1 MDLELHLL
9 QAKDAMEILDFEKE
23 NRDYFNQTVPD
34 RGRDYFQLETFLFR
48 HQQLLEEQK
57 RGVSYFYLIKDEKGQ
72 LLGRMNLVDIDRKQA
87 LGHVGFRVGE
97 SVAGKGI
104 ARQALRLLQETASD
118 IKIMEAKT
126 TTHNR
131 ASQRVL
137 ELCGFKK
144 TYEEDKPFLFN
155 GQEVRFVHF
164 RWER

>member
-1 MDLELHLL
+1 MELELHLL
-9 QAKDAMEILDFEKE
+9 QAKDAMDILTFEKE

-34 RGRDYFQLETFLFR
+34 RGRDYFHLETFLYR

-57 RGVSYFYLIKDEKGQ
+57 RGVSYFYLIKDVKGK
-72 LLGRMNLVDIDRKQA
+72 LLGRINLVDIDREQA

-97 SVAGKGI
+97 TVAGKGI

-118 IKIMEAKT
+118 IKVMEAKT

-137 ELCGFKK
+137 EICGFKK
-144 TYEEDKPFLFN
+144 TYEEEKPFLFN

>member
-1 MDLELHLL
+1 MELELHLL
-9 QAKDAMEILDFEKE
+9 QAKDAMDILAFEKE

-34 RGRDYFQLETFLFR
+34 RGRDYFQTDTFLYR

-57 RGVSYFYLIKDEKGQ
+57 RGISYFYLIKDERGK
-72 LLGRMNLVDIDRKQA
+72 LLGRINLVDIDRKES

-97 SVAGKGI
+97 SFAGKGI
-104 ARQALRLLQETASD
+104 ARQALKLLQTTASD
-118 IKIMEAKT
+118 IKIMRAKT

-137 ELCGFKK
+137 EICGFNKIF
-144 TYEEDKPFLFN
+144 EEEQSFLFN
-155 GQEVRFVHF
+155 GQEIRFIHF

>member
-1 MDLELHLL
+1 MELELHLL
-9 QAKDAMEILDFEKE
+9 QAKDAMDILTFEKE

-34 RGRDYFQLETFLFR
+34 RGRDYFHLETFLYR

-57 RGVSYFYLIKDEKGQ
+57 RGVSYFYLIKDVKGK
-72 LLGRMNLVDIDRKQA
+72 LLGRINLVGIDREQA

-97 SVAGKGI
+97 TVAGKGI

-118 IKIMEAKT
+118 IKVMEAKT

-137 ELCGFKK
+137 EICGFKK
-144 TYEEDKPFLFN
+144 TYEEEKPFLFN